1 MSGQASSPNGSFTN
15 VAAGCSLRESRSAPN
30 SSSSSSNI
38 NNAPNS
44 TLVHSQTGL
53 NNNRGGMPPFP
64 EGSIN
69 PNGNDSGHG
78 ISNHRRPSNVHSGN
92 GSTHGGGEEGS
103 GGGQLSSNPPAAA
116 AGISSSSTSRSAAR
130 FIAAASASAAA
141 EYDNDN
147 RHHNLAHRGGQ
158 GSGPISHLYGMGNG
172 VSINYQQPSNNNYY
186 GTRRCLDGGNSS
198 SQYASLSS
206 SSHQSAG
213 VMYDPVSYL
222 RHDSNSVIHRD
233 GLSFRSADS
242 QLELQQLELEQQQQ
256 QQQQLQPYNPLS
268 ATHQPPHHT
277 NYSYL
282 SELAVYS
289 WGRGED
295 GQLGIGD
302 TSDQDE
308 PTYVDALRGV
318 GVKQIACGSGHTV
331 VLTGDGEVYTWGRG
345 DDGRLGH
352 GDNGWKY
359 VPRLTHSLTGQII
372 THVTCGSYHTA
383 AVSSNG
389 DLYTWGGG
397 MYGKLGHGNESG
409 HSTPKRVEAL
419 FGLTIVDIACG
430 SRHTAVVTNK
440 GCLYTWGDKENGVAG
455 HGDTEG
461 YQYTPKLLE
470 RLSGKKVVQLS
481 ACGFHTGC
489 LTDQGEVYTW
499 GEGKFGRLGH
509 GQERNCHSPRLVESL
524 LGKRPRQI
532 ACGGFHSAVI
542 THDGKMY
549 TFGGGEHGQL
559 GHGDKVNKVKPTLV
573 QALDGV
579 VLQQITCGWS
589 HSVALTAEGEVYT
602 WGNGDHGKLGHGSG
616 KKVSTPQLVEK
627 LVGLNVVCIAS
638 YNEHTA
644 ALVEPHSATDGG
656 FRRHSSTM
664 VPISSGFLHDMKD
677 MVNDEEYSDVTFI
690 VEDQPVYALRAIL
703 AKRCEHF
710 AAMFRS
716 GMRESEAG
724 AEIPIPNLSRAVF
737 LLILEYLY
745 TDSVKIELEHAVEL
759 YIASDL
765 YQISTLRDMC
775 CVVVRRSIGSENVT
789 YLLQSADEAHC
800 QVIKD
805 IAMEYIIAN
814 FDVISKTEGIKVVS
828 HGLLLEI
835 LSMRP

>member
-1 MSGQASSPNGSFTN
+1 MSGQGSSPDESFSN
-15 VAAGCSLRESRSAPN
+15 VAAGCTLRETRASSNN
-30 SSSSSSNI
+30 SSSNSN
-38 NNAPNS
+38 S
-44 TLVHSQTGL
+44 
-53 NNNRGGMPPFP
+53 NNN
-64 EGSIN
+64 
-69 PNGNDSGHG
+69 GNENNMETS
-78 ISNHRRPSNVHSGN
+78 PS
-92 GSTHGGGEEGS
+92 
-103 GGGQLSSNPPAAA
+103 AAA
-116 AGISSSSTSRSAAR
+116 AGISSSGEQQLRRHSSSERGNQSPSSPWMDYSGAGDDNNETRSALAPIIDDDAAARVSTLAEPPRQGTSQGGISSSSERRTQSNAAR
-130 FIAAASASAAA
+130 FFHSYYQNRAYRDEVGAVSYSGASYSASAGAA
-141 EYDNDN
+141 GISSSSS
-147 RHHNLAHRGGQ
+147 NLMSPSVVAGG
-158 GSGPISHLYGMGNG
+158 G
-172 VSINYQQPSNNNYY
+172 VS
-186 GTRRCLDGGNSS
+186 SS
-198 SQYASLSS
+198 TSLSS
-206 SSHQSAG
+206 SSSPIYG
-213 VMYDPVSYL
+213 
-222 RHDSNSVIHRD
+222 
-233 GLSFRSADS
+233 
-242 QLELQQLELEQQQQ
+242 EL
-256 QQQQLQPYNPLS
+256 
-268 ATHQPPHHT
+268 T
-277 NYSYL
+277 
-282 SELAVYS
+282 VYS

-318 GVKQIACGSGHTV
+318 GVKEIACGSGHTV
-331 VLTGDGEVYTWGRG
+331 VLTVEGEVYTWGRG

-372 THVTCGSYHTA
+372 TRVTCGSYHTA

-389 DLYTWGGG
+389 DLFTWGGG

-409 HSTPKRVEAL
+409 HSTPRRVDAL
-419 FGLTIVDIACG
+419 AGMNIVDIACG
-430 SRHTAVVTNK
+430 SRHTAVVTNR

-461 YQYTPKLLE
+461 HQYTPKLLE

-489 LTDQGEVYTW
+489 LTDQMEVYTW

-509 GQERNCHSPRLVESL
+509 GAERNCHSPRLVESL

-559 GHGDKVNKVKPTLV
+559 GHGDKVRRKSPCNSSIAMGFSFSHAYSISSHMSQVNKLRPTLV
-573 QALDGV
+573 QALENI

-589 HSVALTAEGEVYT
+589 HSVALTTNGEVYT
-602 WGNGDHGKLGHGSG
+602 WGNGDHGKLGHGNG

-627 LVGLNVVCIAS
+627 LIGQKVVSVAS

-644 ALVEPHSATDGG
+644 ALVEPNAILSEGG
-656 FRRHSSTM
+656 SRRRTPGVM
-664 VPISSGFLHDMKD
+664 VPVSAGFLHDMKD
-677 MVNDEEYSDVTFI
+677 MVNEDEYSDVTFI
-690 VEDQPVYALRAIL
+690 VEGQPVYAHRAVL
-703 AKRCEHF
+703 SKRCDHF

-724 AEIPIPNLSRAVF
+724 AEIPIPTMSRPVF
-737 LLILEYLY
+737 LMILEYLY
-745 TDSVKIELEHAVEL
+745 TDTVKIDIEHAVDL

-765 YQISTLRDMC
+765 YQIDTLRDMC
-775 CVVVRRSIGSENVT
+775 SIVVRRGIGSDNAT
-789 YLLQSADEAHC
+789 YLLQQAHDAHC

-805 IAMEYIIAN
+805 IAMEHIVAN
-814 FDVISKTEGIKVVS
+814 FDVISKGEEIKAVS

-835 LSMRP
+835 LSLRP